1 MYVGWRWWSWV
12 SVARPETTA
21 EYLAG
26 LTAAQRTGLERIRKA
41 IVSAV
46 PKVVPSFSYRMPAFT
61 LDGRPLIWYA
71 AWKHHYSLYP
81 LSDAM
86 RDAHATEIE
95 GFGTEKGTIR
105 FPAKDP
111 LPLDLIKRLVKT
123 RASEVGARNG

>member
-1 MYVGWRWWSWV
+1 M
-12 SVARPETTA
+12 AKPETTA

-26 LTAAQRTGLERIRKA
+26 LTPEQRAGLEKIRKA

-46 PKVVPSFSYRMPAFT
+46 PKVAPSFSYRMPAFT
-61 LDGRPLIWYA
+61 LEGRPLIWYA
-71 AWKHHYSLYP
+71 AWKHHFSLYP

-86 RDAHATEIE
+86 REAHAGEVE
-95 GFGTEKGTIR
+95 GLGTEKGTIR

-123 RASEVGARNG
+123 RAAEVRTRNG